1 MNNEPRTLVVRSRW
15 AKWHEKRPKVW
26 LKRNPM
32 KGKWKWQ
39 NIRQTLWAMDQY
51 YGDRSGVYPFLSSE
65 QLQQT
70 FMFKLSILEITSL
83 SYLERGYY
91 PREGIIWG
99 NTVYKIQ
106 HLMNPQIF
114 LEFKCPTLMLTLEY
128 LGP

>member
-1 MNNEPRTLVVRSRW
+1 
-15 AKWHEKRPKVW
+15 
-26 LKRNPM
+26 M